1 MINVGIVGSTGYG
14 GCELVRFLLT
24 HPNVNIEWVSSR
36 TYSDQE
42 YSDVYKSY
50 FTLLDQKCV
59 DEDIEKYL
67 DNVDVVFFATP
78 QGVCA
83 KMVNENVLKKVKVI
97 DLSADYRIKDVET
110 YDHGMELNMLHLNL
124 FKKLFMD
131 YVKSIEKML
140 KMQD

>member
-59 DEDIEKYL
+59 DEDIEKYS
-67 DNVDVVFFATP
+67 DAIAEVFHEIAEYN
-78 QGVCA
+78 QRGQL
-83 KMVNENVLKKVKVI
+83 E
-97 DLSADYRIKDVET
+97 S
-110 YDHGMELNMLHLNL
+110 
-124 FKKLFMD
+124 KLEGKCCQTGFQR
-131 YVKSIEKML
+131 L
-140 KMQD
+140 A

>member
-50 FTLLDQKCV
+50 FINI
-59 DEDIEKYL
+59 IEVNKYEKENCNCNRSIQRTRKSNCL
-67 DNVDVVFFATP
+67 RTCKTWHFCCYKLQWFKRKSR
-78 QGVCA
+78 G
-83 KMVNENVLKKVKVI
+83 NEICEECLAEEGR
-97 DLSADYRIKDVET
+97 DTFLCR
-110 YDHGMELNMLHLNL
+110 
-124 FKKLFMD
+124 F
-131 YVKSIEKML
+131 
-140 KMQD
+140 

>member
-59 DEDIEKYL
+59 DEAFSE
-67 DNVDVVFFATP
+67 
-78 QGVCA
+78 
-83 KMVNENVLKKVKVI
+83 
-97 DLSADYRIKDVET
+97 
-110 YDHGMELNMLHLNL
+110 
-124 FKKLFMD
+124 
-131 YVKSIEKML
+131 L
-140 KMQD
+140 KMQYMKILKNI

>member
-67 DNVDVVFFATP
+67 KLANLEIINKFDGYSNNKVQANSERIVYVV
-78 QGVCA
+78 
-83 KMVNENVLKKVKVI
+83 KKI
-97 DLSADYRIKDVET
+97 
-110 YDHGMELNMLHLNL
+110 
-124 FKKLFMD
+124 
-131 YVKSIEKML
+131 
-140 KMQD
+140 

>member
-110 YDHGMELNMLHLNL
+110 YESC
-124 FKKLFMD
+124 FT
-131 YVKSIEKML
+131 
-140 KMQD
+140 

>member
-83 KMVNENVLKKVKVI
+83 KMVNENVLK
-97 DLSADYRIKDVET
+97 
-110 YDHGMELNMLHLNL
+110 
-124 FKKLFMD
+124 
-131 YVKSIEKML
+131 
-140 KMQD
+140 